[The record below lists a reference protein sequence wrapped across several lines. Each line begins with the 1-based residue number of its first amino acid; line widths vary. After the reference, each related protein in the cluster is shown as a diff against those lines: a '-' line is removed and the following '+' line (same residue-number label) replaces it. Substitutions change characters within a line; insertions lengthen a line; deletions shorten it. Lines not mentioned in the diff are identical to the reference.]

1 MQYLEPD
8 ELASTYQSAQ
18 TAARRSWLKYDEYE
32 RLANNEVR
40 TDLPSNMPR
49 VNDGSLA
56 ATLRKVPKRLMAKPM
71 SGKIKATDRDEDWVA
86 KLATIVLEEIII
98 PNANTDAPFLSK
110 WQTAL
115 KNALIY
121 GAQPVYTFFTQH
133 GTYTGADMSVPYI
146 KNVYLEPGK
155 ISDMASDF
163 IFMDSYY
170 TKLQAKRLVDKAK
183 ADLKEGKELN
193 DKPDP
198 NEDEVP
204 EYMIWDPAK
213 LQAWYD
219 AGPSGK
225 DAQSM
230 TRKEREGINANDKG
244 YYKLV
249 TCFNRGYEAPFYT
262 FAPSISSD
270 VVGTQKNTNPTG
282 DIPIIYLYADEDL
295 INPYG
300 TGMVQLAG
308 ATQNVLDNLT
318 QTDVLA
324 TQIGNQPPI
333 DIAGDRSG
341 TNLKSMVYSPNA
353 FWFTG
358 NAKVTPILAV
368 NPNMYNAMPGRFSL
382 YRSQLQFQTGTMDN
396 TIPAEDGST
405 GMSKTPAGV
414 HANQANMDADD
425 SFILQRVG
433 DAYGRAIKSMI
444 NIHMNNMEGSELL
457 KLEGSQIELMATTEL
472 VPTDENGE
480 PLTNAIEVV
489 WDNVRGSFDFIV
501 DPQSSLKVNDS
512 EQAER
517 LHEAIASITPA
528 VSYYMSQ
535 DGYRF
540 NLGEA
545 YHSLLTT
552 MKLENLDKIITKMT
566 SEEKQQAQNAPFP
579 IIDPPQLRYALADLP
594 PEAIPAALANA
605 GINFDASHMSMPW
618 KDQALMQKSDAMTLS
633 AQSDSLRAHAE
644 VTGKQ
649 ADMINSI
656 GAPTAPVGV
665 DANGQP
671 IEAPQ
676 PSQAGA
682 TGQPDPTLPK
692 TYGPTAKPG
701 QATSST
707 GQPQPSQAQPDIN
720 QNQQAPP
727 QQPQQPQQP
736 GLPGAAPMNYSPY
749 ASEMI
754 HTAQAQPPMHPNP
767 TQRIIEIKNEYRVDE
782 KTAIGIMAAEDH
794 HVDPMQYLEYI
805 GQKQGAAA

>member
-1 MQYLEPD
+1 LQFLEPED
-8 ELASTYQSAQ
+8 LGSSYQAAQ
-18 TAARRSWLKYDEYE
+18 LNARRNWLKYDEYE
-32 RLANNEVR
+32 RLANNDVR
-40 TDLPSNMPR
+40 TDLPSNMPK

-56 ATLRKVPKRLMAKPM
+56 ATLRKVPKRIMAQPM

-86 KLATIVLEEIII
+86 KLATIILEEIIV

-121 GAQPVYTFFTQH
+121 GAQPIYTFFTQH
-133 GTYTGADMSVPYI
+133 GTYTGADMSVPYV

-155 ISDMASDF
+155 ISDLASDF

-170 TKLQAKRLVDKAK
+170 TKLQAKRLVEKAQEDAK
-183 ADLKEGKELN
+183 SVEKGDLKE
-193 DKPDP
+193 
-198 NEDEVP
+198 EDTV
-204 EYMIWDPAK
+204 WDAVK
-213 LQAWYD
+213 LKAWLD
-219 AGPSGK
+219 AGPAGK

-230 TRKEREGINANDKG
+230 NRKERVGENRDEKG
-244 YYKLV
+244 LFKLV

-262 FAPSISSD
+262 FAPSISD
-270 VVGTQKNTNPTG
+270 AVVGEQKNTNPTG

-300 TGMVQLAG
+300 TGLVQMAG

-333 DIAGDRSG
+333 DIAGDRST

-358 NAKVTPILAV
+358 NAKVTPVQAV

-396 TIPAEDGST
+396 TIPAEDGAT
-405 GMSKTPAGV
+405 GMSKTTAGV

-425 SFILQRVG
+425 NFILQRVG

-444 NIHMNNMEGSELL
+444 NIHMNNMEGTELI

-480 PLTNAIEVV
+480 PMVNAIEVV
-489 WDNVRGSFDFIV
+489 WDNVRGSFDFNV
-501 DPQSSLKVNDS
+501 DPMSSLKINDA
-512 EQAER
+512 EQAAN
-517 LHEAIASITPA
+517 LHEAISSITPA

-566 SEEKQQAQNAPFP
+566 PEEKQEAQNAPFP

-594 PEAIPAALANA
+594 PEAVPAALANA

-618 KDQALMQKSDAMTLS
+618 KDQAQMQKADAVTLS

-649 ADMINSI
+649 ADLLNQV
-656 GAPTAPVGV
+656 GAPADPT
-665 DANGQP
+665 
-671 IEAPQ
+671 
-676 PSQAGA
+676 A
-682 TGQPDPTLPK
+682 TGQPDPTQPQG
-692 TYGPTAKPG
+692 YNPTAKPG
-701 QATSST
+701 QATSTT
-707 GQPQPSQAQPDIN
+707 GQPQPPQTLPDMQQGSQPAAQTP
-720 QNQQAPP
+720 QAAQAATGAPAGLTP
-727 QQPQQPQQP
+727 Q
-736 GLPGAAPMNYSPY
+736 NYSPY

-754 HTAQAQPPMHPNP
+754 HTPMPPSQPPMHPNP
-767 TQRIIEIKNEYRVDE
+767 EQRILEIKEEYRVDE
-782 KTAIGIMAAEDH
+782 KTALGIMAAEDH
-794 HVDPMQYLEYI
+794 GVDPMQYLEFI
-805 GQKQGAAA
+805 GHTSGAAV